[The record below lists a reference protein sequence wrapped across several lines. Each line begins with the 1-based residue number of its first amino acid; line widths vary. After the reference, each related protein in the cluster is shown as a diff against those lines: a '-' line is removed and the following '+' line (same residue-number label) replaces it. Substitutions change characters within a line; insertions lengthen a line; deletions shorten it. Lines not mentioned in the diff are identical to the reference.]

1 MRPPDDRFRL
11 NDPDSGG
18 VNCLMFVLAA
28 AVLAFLVTLALY
40 AFEVLR

>member
-1 MRPPDDRFRL
+1 VKLPDDRFKL

-28 AVLAFLVTLALY
+28 LVLAFLITLALY
-40 AFEVLR
+40 ALEVLR